1 MQEIAPGVWEAAGN
15 YKILVPTDSAI
26 NSHSLDL
33 PENAIPIPQSH
44 SELVKFP
51 NGQDADYHY
60 VLNHLKDFRTAS
72 VGVVKERFLMQPRN
86 PQLLSTLHRLAFPES
101 RGTDTTR
108 QSGQSNLDTIPPQD
122 SPGMFNEAVAVA
134 KHLPA
139 STIRLF
145 KETSGKAASG
155 TPTPAAPGGS
165 NMSRQ
170 QRAEDV
176 FPIRLR
182 TDDLG
187 PFGRFDNALRR
198 GPDHTDNMYSEE
210 DTQSLDKFLIREAYK
225 KKRETNSNI
234 QQLIRRTQKDSI
246 RELGKLHKIPGVG
259 VYSHSSIRGGYVIG
273 GLITIC
279 LNLRNNSRVYVF
291 VLSAPHSMRKCL
303 FAGLQRSTGK

>member
-1 MQEIAPGVWEAAGN
+1 MWEAAGD
-15 YKILVPTDSAI
+15 YKRLVPKYSAI

-33 PENAIPIPQSH
+33 PGNAIPIPQSH

-72 VGVVKERFLMQPRN
+72 VRVVKERFLMQPGN
-86 PQLLSTLHRLAFPES
+86 PQLLSTLRSLTFPEP

-108 QSGQSNLDTIPPQD
+108 QSGQSN
-122 SPGMFNEAVAVA
+122 
-134 KHLPA
+134 
-139 STIRLF
+139 
-145 KETSGKAASG
+145 
-155 TPTPAAPGGS
+155 
-165 NMSRQ
+165 
-170 QRAEDV
+170 
-176 FPIRLR
+176 
-182 TDDLG
+182 LG

-225 KKRETNSNI
+225 EERETNSNI

-246 RELGKLHKIPGVG
+246 RELGKLHKIPRVG
-259 VYSHSSIRGGYVIG
+259 VYSHSSTRGGYVIG
-273 GLITIC
+273 ELITTC
-279 LNLRNNSRVYVF
+279 LDLRNDSRVYVF
-291 VLSAPHSMRKCL
+291 VLTAPHSMRKRL